1 MYATTIIVIPARLAS
16 TRLPEKLL
24 LRAGGKSIL
33 QHTYE
38 AAGKCLVSSRVV
50 VAVDDPKLAAEV
62 TRFGGVSIMTST
74 SCESGT
80 DRLAEVAASMPDI
93 EVFINVQGD
102 EPEIDPQAIDL
113 VARTLAEHPDADIAT
128 IARPIRDRE
137 TLNDPSRVKIA
148 MGIDECGTLSNGA
161 VGNGAGGRALYFSRS
176 VIPHVRD
183 GVSDHVLSAEPPVF
197 WHHIGLYAYR
207 RSFLEWFATQSP
219 SPLERLERLE
229 QLRALEAGKRIVVAR
244 VDAATPGIDTLEDF
258 QAFTA
263 RLKPLSS

>member
-1 MYATTIIVIPARLAS
+1 MPAKTIIVIPARLAS

-24 LRAGGKSIL
+24 LRAGGKSVL

-38 AAGKCLVSSRVV
+38 AASKCLVSSGVV
-50 VAVDDPKLAAEV
+50 VAVDDPKLATEV
-62 TRFGGVSIMTST
+62 ASFGGVAVMTSPR
-74 SCESGT
+74 CESGT
-80 DRLAEVAASMPDI
+80 DRLAEVAGNMPDI

-102 EPEIDPQAIDL
+102 EPEIDPEAINL
-113 VARTLAEHPDADIAT
+113 VARTLLDHPAADIAT

-148 MGIDECGTLSNGA
+148 IANDGD
-161 VGNGAGGRALYFSRS
+161 GAGGSGAGGHALYFSRS

-183 GVSDHVLSAEPPVF
+183 GVSDAVLSAEPPVF

-229 QLRALEAGKRIVVAR
+229 QLRALEAGKRIIVAR

-258 QAFTA
+258 RAFAA
-263 RLKPLSS
+263 RVEQLST